1 MLTSQ
6 QLAINIQIMDIQGKI
21 IFASEPR
28 GGVSQRSSSNWKA
41 QDFVIETHEQY
52 PKKCCFT
59 VFGEDRLNQF
69 NIQVGEEL
77 TVSLDIDAHEYN
89 GRWYNDIRA
98 WRVQRDAPQSAPLPP
113 AMPDAQP
120 AAPIQPQAVDNN
132 PQDDLPF

>member
-1 MLTSQ
+1 
-6 QLAINIQIMDIQGKI
+6 MDIQGKI

-98 WRVQRDAPQSAPLPP
+98 WRVQRGTPQTTPIPP
-113 AMPDAQP
+113 ATPDGQP
-120 AAPIQPQAVDNN
+120 IPPIQPQTIDNN
-132 PQDDLPF
+132 SQDDLPF

>member
-1 MLTSQ
+1 
-6 QLAINIQIMDIQGKI
+6 MDIQGKI

-98 WRVQRDAPQSAPLPP
+98 WRVQRGTPADNAVPPVPGAQPVPP
-113 AMPDAQP
+113 APTM
-120 AAPIQPQAVDNN
+120 AADDNS
-132 PQDDLPF
+132 QDDLPF

>member
-1 MLTSQ
+1 
-6 QLAINIQIMDIQGKI
+6 MDIQGKI
-21 IFASEPR
+21 IYASEPR

-98 WRVQRDAPQSAPLPP
+98 WRVQRGAAPVNDMVPPVPGAQPVPP
-113 AMPDAQP
+113 AP
-120 AAPIQPQAVDNN
+120 AMAADDNS
-132 PQDDLPF
+132 QDDLPF